1 MYKKKMYLINLN
13 RENAEIYDKNKD
25 IFRYQ
30 NGLKTLEK
38 ERLLVKVHVDYQ
50 KKMRLLESVE

>member
-1 MYKKKMYLINLN
+1 MYLINLN

-38 ERLLVKVHVDYQ
+38 ERLLVKVHMDHQ